1 MGLGGESAG
10 LGGSRG
16 SALGETGRKWAILVQ
31 IPPWSG
37 RILKEAGK
45 RQRLQRFID
54 FFFLP
59 QNKARM
65 TAEMGL
71 KGRSSCCVSCADSGF
86 IFFIKKKKSFFPSW
100 EGGERAFLG
109 IFRLFFLLTSVVLVA
124 FQQPPLL
131 RGDARVGRREEGRRN
146 NVFFWLEY
154 VKLKDFNP
162 ARQEEPLRDPSEHGK
177 GWGGKGPLPWGIF
190 PLGYLFY
197 LFWGSLMGI

>member
-1 MGLGGESAG
+1 
-10 LGGSRG
+10 
-16 SALGETGRKWAILVQ
+16 
-31 IPPWSG
+31 
-37 RILKEAGK
+37 
-45 RQRLQRFID
+45 
-54 FFFLP
+54 
-59 QNKARM
+59 M

-154 VKLKDFNP
+154 IKLKDFNP
-162 ARQEEPLRDPSEHGK
+162 AGQEEPLRDPSERGE
-177 GWGGKGPLPWGIF
+177 GWGGKGPCLGVFFPWGIF
-190 PLGYLFY
+190 FTCFGEV
-197 LFWGSLMGI
+197 